1 MTKNLTI
8 KTLAFAVATAAMGSA
23 ALAGQT
29 APVTMPVSA
38 TVVQS
43 CVLNTVSG
51 VSFGTY
57 IPGTESD
64 AVGSFTVGCTS
75 PSTTLI
81 SVTIS
86 GGNGA
91 GHSQGTDHRAMV
103 SGNNFL
109 SYDLFQDAGHTTAW
123 PAGTPLPVA
132 NDTVIPPNLLTISV
146 YGRISS
152 NLTGIVNGT
161 YSDTVSITASF

>member
-1 MTKNLTI
+1 MIENLKFNAIT
-8 KTLAFAVATAAMGSA
+8 FAVAAAAMSSV

-57 IPGTESD
+57 TPGIESD

-86 GGNGA
+86 AGNGA

-109 SYDLFQDAGHTTAW
+109 SYDLFQDPGHSTAW
-123 PAGTPLPVA
+123 PPGTALPVL
-132 NDTVIPPNLLTISV
+132 NDTVVPPNLVTISV

-152 NLTGIVNGT
+152 GLTGIVNGT